1 MNVLVTGGAGYIG
14 SHTVQ
19 ELTRLGH
26 RVVVVDDLSL
36 GHRDAVAVELVQADV
51 ADRAT
56 LAGLLRDRAIDGV
69 VHFAAFAAAGE
80 SVRDPGKYFAN
91 NVGST
96 RALLDAMVDAGVDR
110 LVFSSS
116 CAVYG
121 QPERL
126 PVAEDAARRPES
138 PYGESKLMCEQMLPW
153 YERAHGLRSV
163 ALRYF
168 NAAGASLDGSLGDDV
183 RPATRIVPV
192 ALEVAL
198 GQRPHLSLYGSD
210 YPTPDGTCVRDYVHV
225 VDLAS
230 AHVLALEY
238 LARGGATDAFNV
250 GVGRGHSNRAVIAAV
265 ERAIGRP
272 LPVVELPRRP
282 GDPAQIYADNRRIVE
297 TLGWQPRHSDLD
309 TIVQTAWAWRRAHPD
324 GYRA

>member
-1 MNVLVTGGAGYIG
+1 VNVLVTGGAGYIG

-26 RVVVVDDLSL
+26 RVVVVDNLAL
-36 GHRDAVAVELVQADV
+36 GHRDAVAVDLVAADIGDQA
-51 ADRAT
+51 AM
-56 LAGLLRDRAIDGV
+56 AGLLRERSIEGV

-80 SVRDPGKYFAN
+80 SVREPGKYFAN
-91 NVGST
+91 NVGAT
-96 RALLDAMVDAGVDR
+96 RALLDAMVEAGVGR

-126 PVAEDAARRPES
+126 PVSEDAPRRPES

-183 RPATRIVPV
+183 RPATRLVPV

-198 GQRPHLSLYGSD
+198 GQRPELSLYGTD

-230 AHVLALEY
+230 AHVLALDY
-238 LARGGATDAFNV
+238 LVRGGATDAFNV
-250 GVGRGHSNRAVIAAV
+250 GVGRGQSNRQVIAAV
-265 ERAIGRP
+265 EQATGRR

-282 GDPAQIYADNRRIVE
+282 GDPAQIYADNARI
-297 TLGWQPRHSDLD
+297 TRALGWQPRHSDLD
-309 TIVQTAWAWRRAHPD
+309 TIVGTAWAWRRARPQA
-324 GYRA
+324 R